1 MLEFIFYSLK
11 HLLLH
16 FVGILVLDFKKR
28 GSTNVKNIH
37 AYPFAKIERFMVLR
51 IKHFVVFVTLSCLF
65 SCKQKPPVLSKIAA
79 SQMQI
84 DSSFITSDSVEVFL
98 QPYSK
103 RLNQV
108 LDSALTYA
116 PKKISKG
123 DGEYN
128 TTAGNLLA
136 DIMLSETR
144 PIFKSRTGRDVDF
157 VLFNHGG
164 IRSILSKGK
173 VSARNAYEVMP
184 FENTVAVVAL
194 KGSSVRDLVSYLVR
208 TKRAHPISG
217 MQVILNRDGNLK
229 SATIQGKPID
239 DKRIYYVATS
249 NYLVSGGDNMIFF
262 KEAIE
267 VFETDYK
274 IRNMLIDYFG
284 KVDTLHPRIDDRFI
298 QLK

>member
-1 MLEFIFYSLK
+1 
-11 HLLLH
+11 
-16 FVGILVLDFKKR
+16 
-28 GSTNVKNIH
+28 
-37 AYPFAKIERFMVLR
+37 MVLR
-51 IKHFVVFVTLSCLF
+51 IKHFVVFITISCSF
-65 SCKQKPPVLSKIAA
+65 SCNQKPPALSKIVA
-79 SQMQI
+79 SQVQI
-84 DSSFITSDSVEVFL
+84 DSSSTTSDSVEVFL
-98 QPYSK
+98 DPYSK
-103 RLNQV
+103 HMNQV
-108 LDSALTYA
+108 LDSALAYA

-136 DIMLSETR
+136 DIMLSQTQ
-144 PIFKSRTGRDVDF
+144 PIFKSRTGKNIDF

-194 KGSSVRDLVSYLVR
+194 KGSSIHDLVSYLVQ

-217 MQVILNRDGNLK
+217 MQVVLNRDGSLK

-239 DKRIYYVATS
+239 DSRVYYVTTS

-262 KEAIE
+262 REALE

-284 KVDTLHPRIDDRFI
+284 KVDTLNPKIDDRFI
-298 QLK
+298 RLK

>member
-1 MLEFIFYSLK
+1 
-11 HLLLH
+11 
-16 FVGILVLDFKKR
+16 
-28 GSTNVKNIH
+28 
-37 AYPFAKIERFMVLR
+37 MVLR
-51 IKHFVVFVTLSCLF
+51 IKHFVVFVTLGCLF
-65 SCKQKPPVLSKIAA
+65 SCRQKPPSLSKIAA
-79 SQMQI
+79 TQIQI
-84 DSSFITSDSVEVFL
+84 DGSLISSDSVEVFL
-98 QPYSK
+98 HPYSK

-108 LDSALTYA
+108 LDSTLAYA

-136 DIMLSETR
+136 DIMLSETQ
-144 PIFKSRTGRDVDF
+144 PIFKSRTGKDIDF

-184 FENTVAVVAL
+184 FENTVTVVAL
-194 KGSSVRDLVSYLVR
+194 QGTSVRDLVSYLVLR
-208 TKRAHPISG
+208 KRAHPISG
-217 MQVILNRDGNLK
+217 MQVVLNRDGSLK

-239 DKRIYYVATS
+239 DKRIYYIATS
-249 NYLVSGGDNMIFF
+249 SYLVSGGDNMIFF
-262 KEAIE
+262 KEALE

-284 KVDTLHPRIDDRFI
+284 KVDTLHPKTDDRFI

>member
-1 MLEFIFYSLK
+1 ML
-11 HLLLH
+11 
-16 FVGILVLDFKKR
+16 
-28 GSTNVKNIH
+28 
-37 AYPFAKIERFMVLR
+37 LR
-51 IKHFVVFVTLSCLF
+51 IKHFVVFITIGCSF
-65 SCKQKPPVLSKIAA
+65 SCDQKPPALSKIVTG
-79 SQMQI
+79 QVRI
-84 DSSFITSDSVEVFL
+84 DSSLTTSDAVEAFL
-98 QPYSK
+98 DPYSK
-103 RLNQV
+103 HMNRV
-108 LDSALTYA
+108 LDSALAYT

-136 DIMLSETR
+136 DIMLSETQ
-144 PIFKSRTGRDVDF
+144 PIFKSRTGKDIDF

-194 KGSSVRDLVSYLVR
+194 KGSSVHDLVSYLVR
-208 TKRAHPISG
+208 TRRAHPISG
-217 MQVILNRDGNLK
+217 MQVILNRDGSLK

-239 DKRIYYVATS
+239 DSRVYYVATS

-262 KEAIE
+262 KEALEI
-267 VFETDYK
+267 FETDYK

-284 KVDTLHPRIDDRFI
+284 KVDTLNPKIGDRFI
-298 QLK
+298 RLK

>member
-1 MLEFIFYSLK
+1 
-11 HLLLH
+11 
-16 FVGILVLDFKKR
+16 
-28 GSTNVKNIH
+28 
-37 AYPFAKIERFMVLR
+37 MVLR
-51 IKHFVVFVTLSCLF
+51 IKHFVVFITIGCLF
-65 SCKQKPPVLSKIAA
+65 SCNEKQPKLSQIVA
-79 SQMQI
+79 SQVQI
-84 DSSFITSDSVEVFL
+84 DSSFAASDSVEAFL
-98 QPYSK
+98 HPYSK

-108 LDSALTYA
+108 LDSTLAYA

-136 DIMLSETR
+136 DIMLSETQ
-144 PIFKSRTGRDVDF
+144 PIFESRTGKDIDF

-194 KGSSVRDLVSYLVR
+194 KGSSVHGLVSYLVR

-217 MQVILNRDGNLK
+217 MQVILNRNGSLK

-239 DKRIYYVATS
+239 DSRVYYVATS

-262 KEAIE
+262 KEALE

-284 KVDTLHPRIDDRFI
+284 KVDTLNPKIDDRFVR
-298 QLK
+298 LK